1 MTPQRGPVRPSER
14 FIRVT
19 QEWAH
24 AVSLFGRCNGTD
36 WSVLMTVAHY
46 TWGMQRDS
54 AEVGLAIFRDR
65 LGQKDEAI
73 RQSLAKLAKKR
84 DDGGFGMVRVVQEQ
98 TTTKGRVL
106 ALEDDWIAWAWESEE
121 DLARCSI
128 AMTIYRRSSKSDV
141 SDWTPS
147 DDAIDLARLLRDHC
161 VGLVPE
167 AEVPA
172 ENLTDRRWRRWLQSF
187 EKMLE
192 KRDKTILAGMIRWV
206 HRDTFWSPQILGENA
221 DLRLSRNIDTI
232 HARYVA
238 HAQKRRFS

>member
-1 MTPQRGPVRPSER
+1 MAPSER

-54 AEVGLAIFRDR
+54 AEIGLAVFRDR

-73 RQSLAKLAKKR
+73 RLSLVKLSKKASA
-84 DDGGFGMVRVVQEQ
+84 GGYGMIRVVQEQ
-98 TTTKGRVL
+98 TTTRGRIL
-106 ALEDDWIAWAWESEE
+106 ALEDDWMAWAWEDE
-121 DLARCSI
+121 DHLARCSL
-128 AMTIYRRSSKSDV
+128 AMTTYRRGSKSEV
-141 SDWTPS
+141 SDWAPS
-147 DDAIDLARLLRDHC
+147 RAALELAGLLREHC

-172 ENLTDRRWRRWLQSF
+172 EELTDRRWRRWVQSF
-187 EKMLE
+187 EKLLE
-192 KRDKTILAGMIRWV
+192 KRDQTILSAMIRWA
-206 HRDTFWSPQILGENA
+206 HRDPFWSPQILGENA
-221 DLRLSRNIDTI
+221 DLRLTRNIDTI

-238 HAQKRRFS
+238 HAQSRRNR